1 VIESSGQEEGDPLQE
16 ARAYNN
22 SILFMVVT
30 PYVVFGTLGFLVY
43 RGLKTAERRR
53 TQMLREQPPPPDRE

>member
-1 VIESSGQEEGDPLQE
+1 MQE

-30 PYVVFGTLGFLVY
+30 PYLVLGFFGFLVY
-43 RGLKTAERRR
+43 RGLKTAERRLPSNR
-53 TQMLREQPPPPDRE
+53 TPMNAD